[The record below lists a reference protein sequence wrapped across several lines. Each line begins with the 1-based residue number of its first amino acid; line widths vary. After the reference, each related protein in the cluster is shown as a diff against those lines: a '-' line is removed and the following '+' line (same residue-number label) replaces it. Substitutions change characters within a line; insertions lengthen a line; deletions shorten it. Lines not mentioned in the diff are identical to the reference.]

1 MGEMRETSS
10 GAVEA
15 ALRQHGL
22 AGHTARVALCLD
34 ISGSMHRHYGDG
46 SVAALAERVLALADA
61 LDRDRRVEV
70 FLFGERGH
78 RPGTL
83 TAANRADFLAAALR
97 RFPLEPSTD
106 YGAAM
111 TLLRRHYFGSAPTRR
126 TPLGAGAV
134 YVVFVTD
141 GQTADEDGAREQVIS
156 ASYEP
161 VFWQFV
167 GIGRSTR
174 AVTSGSSARSPSP
187 GVTARRRVRASIP
200 ACGGSG
206 SSEFGFL
213 EELDAIGGRCLDNT
227 DFFTV
232 TDPTAL
238 PDDELFEQLLSAYP
252 TWLTQAQHRNLL
264 H

>member
-1 MGEMRETSS
+1 MQETSS
-10 GAVEA
+10 RVAAAAV
-15 ALRQHGL
+15 RQHGL
-22 AGHTARVALCLD
+22 AEHTARVALCLD
-34 ISGSMHRHYGDG
+34 ISGSMHRRYGDG
-46 SVAALAERVLALADA
+46 SVAALAEKVLALAGA
-61 LDRDRRVEV
+61 LDPDRQVEV

-78 RPGTL
+78 HPGTL
-83 TAANRADFLAAALR
+83 TAANHADFLATAIA
-97 RFPLEPSTD
+97 RFPLENATD

-111 TLLRRHYFGSAPTRR
+111 TLLRRHYFGSDQPRR
-126 TPLGAGAV
+126 TPLVAEPV
-134 YVVFVTD
+134 FVVFVTD

-174 AVTSGSSARSPSP
+174 AVTPGSLARSPSP
-187 GVTARRRVRASIP
+187 GVTARRRVSASIP

-213 EELDAIGGRCLDNT
+213 EELDTIGDRCEDNT

-238 PDDELFEQLLSAYP
+238 PDVELFEQLLSAYP
-252 TWLTQAQHRNLL
+252 AWRTRAQHRTLL